1 MARPSGKRN
10 SDYLDRRKEL
20 LEDAIGRLLAEC
32 QNRPSLRSLADAAGV
47 SLPTIVHYFGSR
59 GQLLESVF
67 KLLEEGGRPY
77 LDRVREPTGVF
88 STSIRDLV
96 CFIADGFRS
105 GALVDIHSLGLMEGI
120 RNDKVGP
127 LYLKHVLE
135 PTIEAIG
142 IRLQK
147 HIDRGEMR
155 SVEVRY
161 AANALLSPILVA
173 FLHQTDLSG
182 KNSFPV
188 DVDAFLRSH
197 ATGFIRGYAKSK
209 NKKNAES

>member
-59 GQLLESVF
+59 VQLLESVF

-77 LDRVREPTGVF
+77 LDHVREPTGAF
-88 STSIRDLV
+88 STSMRNLV
-96 CFIADGFRS
+96 HFIADGFKS
-105 GALVDIHSLGLMEGI
+105 GALVNIHSLGLMEGI
-120 RNDKVGP
+120 RNEEVGP

-135 PTIEAIG
+135 PTVEAIG

-188 DVDAFLRSH
+188 DIDAFLRSH
-197 ATGFIRGYAKSK
+197 ATGFIRGYIKPKSK
-209 NKKNAES
+209 KRA